1 MTHCSL
7 IYDETSHSPA
17 PATARYGLCL
27 VLAGLLPLASALS
40 VAEVKQF
47 PLLMPHARPARPET
61 YLCTTVTV

>member
-1 MTHCSL
+1 ML
-7 IYDETSHSPA
+7 AAVSP
-17 PATARYGLCL
+17 LV

-47 PLLMPHARPARPET
+47 PLLMPHARPAQPET